1 MSDLIS
7 EYVYEQRRYKKEEL
21 ISLFKLSSSKTSIEF
36 LKQLKSYGILKTVRI
51 ISNEKDFNDLRDD
64 EVEIIDIDTSTNEC
78 LYVFT
83 FVGVL
88 TIGRRVIKSL
98 PKYIKR
104 TSNSV
109 LKLKQVLRVLE
120 KYNAKQQLIPML
132 NGEQQENSFNTLGIM
147 IFMLRDYHE
156 HGIYS
161 NHQDIIET
169 NGEGEIL
176 WDQTINETFAYI
188 NNKRPYYFE
197 LQTRNTIDDSEN
209 YFRRLHQFVLTECSN
224 LLEGYDLLSLFDIES
239 VQLSD
244 ENLSDFGETEYI
256 LYRLQSELNAQFI
269 TSKQTILMTL
279 YTYVAHSKAFQN
291 ISGINMFGTT
301 SFNLVW
307 EKVCA
312 EVFDNQLKTCLQN
325 LRYPKLLD
333 KDYQKKSKHTLLEI
347 IEKPKW
353 ICYAEDRKFAHDA
366 KDTLTPDLISIYENN
381 KGMCFGIFDAKYY
394 NIVLNKERVANQ
406 PGIGDVTKQYLY
418 QLAYQDFISRHKF
431 DYVKN
436 AFLMPIDGEI
446 CMLGK
451 VELGI
456 LQKITDPTL
465 ADILIIQ
472 LPATS
477 MFKWYIENQRIDIYK
492 EFNI

>member
-21 ISLFKLSSSKTSIEF
+21 ISLFKLTSSKISTEF
-36 LKQLKSYGILKTVRI
+36 IKQLISYGILKVVKNTP
-51 ISNEKDFNDLRDD
+51 NQKDLNDLTDD
-64 EVEIIDIDTSTNEC
+64 EVEVIDIDTSMNEC
-78 LYVFT
+78 FYVFT
-83 FVGVL
+83 FVGIL
-88 TIGRRVIKSL
+88 TIGKRVIKSL
-98 PKYIKR
+98 PKYIKH
-104 TSNSV
+104 TSNPV
-109 LKLKQVLRVLE
+109 LKLKQILRVLE

-132 NGEQQENSFNTLGIM
+132 SGGEQENSFNSLAIM
-147 IFMLRDYHE
+147 IFMLKDYHE
-156 HGIYS
+156 CGIYA

-188 NNKRPYYFE
+188 SNRHPYYFE

-209 YFRRLHQFVLTECSN
+209 YFRRLHQCILTECSSV
-224 LLEGYDLLSLFDIES
+224 LEEYDLLSLFDIEK

-256 LYRLQSELNAQFI
+256 LYRLQSEFNTQFI
-269 TSKQTILMTL
+269 TSKQRILMTL
-279 YTYVAHSKAFQN
+279 HTYVSHSKIFQN
-291 ISGINMFGTT
+291 TSGINIFGTT

-312 EVFDNQLKTCLQN
+312 EVFDNQLKICLQN

-333 KDYQKKSKHTLLEI
+333 KDYQIKCKHTLLEI

-353 ICYAEDRKFAHDA
+353 TYYVDNRRFVHDA
-366 KDTLTPDLISIYENN
+366 KDTLTPDLISIYRTN
-381 KGMCFGIFDAKYY
+381 KGVCFGIFDAKYY

-418 QLAYQDFISRHKF
+418 QLAYNDFISRHKF
-431 DYVKN
+431 DCIQN
-436 AFLMPIDGEI
+436 AFLMPIDDEI
-446 CMLGK
+446 CILGK
-451 VELGI
+451 VELGM
-456 LQKITDPTL
+456 LQKVISPNL

-477 MFKWYIENQRIDIYK
+477 MFKWYIENKKIDIHN